1 MTSPPGPEAFY
12 GLSGRPFSLS
22 PDPAFFF
29 ASKVHMRVL
38 AYLEYGVH
46 KAEGFI
52 VVTGE
57 VGAGKTT
64 LVRKLF
70 GGLDPAKVVGAQ
82 LVSTQLDGEDTLRMV
97 MGAFGLPATTK
108 SKAVLLMRFEGF
120 LKSCR
125 EQGKRVLLVVDEA
138 QNLGYR
144 ALEELRM
151 LSNFQSADRSLFQ
164 TFLVGQP
171 EFRATMFGERMS
183 QLRQRVIAACHLPA
197 LDLSDTRA
205 YIEHRLHTVGGKGD
219 PSFGDDALEEI
230 HAFTGGVPR
239 RINTLCD
246 RLMVL
251 GFIEEKHAFG
261 RSEVR
266 EVINEIQLEFGGSEV
281 RDVTTGMQ
289 LEMPASVPLSARTP
303 FESVLPSL
311 PDIDLAPVPDEIPAA
326 TGEASERSESGGT

>member
-1 MTSPPGPEAFY
+1 MSSQPGPEAFY

-29 ASKVHMRVL
+29 GSKVHARVL
-38 AYLEYGVH
+38 AYLEYGVYQ
-46 KAEGFI
+46 AEGFI

-82 LVSTQLDGEDTLRMV
+82 LVSTQLDGEDTLRLV
-97 MGAFGLPATTK
+97 MAAFGLPATTR

-120 LKSCR
+120 LKACR

-138 QNLGYR
+138 QNLSHS

-151 LSNFQSADRSLFQ
+151 LSNFQATDRSLIQ

-171 EFRATMFGERMS
+171 EFRATMVGERMT
-183 QLRQRVIAACHLPA
+183 QLRQRVIAACHLSA
-197 LDLSDTRA
+197 LDASDTRA
-205 YIEHRLHTVGGKGD
+205 YIEHRLKTVGAKGD
-219 PSFGDDALEEI
+219 PSFDDEALDEI
-230 HAFTGGVPR
+230 HAFTGGIPR

-246 RLMVL
+246 RLLLL

-261 RSEVR
+261 GPEVR
-266 EVINEIQLEFGGSEV
+266 AVITEIQLEMPGSGYLGQGDALDSV
-281 RDVTTGMQ
+281 LR
-289 LEMPASVPLSARTP
+289 SVPNAD
-303 FESVLPSL
+303 
-311 PDIDLAPVPDEIPAA
+311 PDLH
-326 TGEASERSESGGT
+326 